1 MKIGLVELPEIQL
14 IDQNGEDRNLA
25 NVDYPLLSKQI
36 LMSNLEAGKFE
47 PHLVNLKIGS
57 DQEAYGEVKWGSI
70 TLTKMLKGKKI
81 STLNPQTYDAWGVT
95 CNYTQQREVACM
107 VIKHLS
113 SSGKPVIVGGSDA
126 IAKPQIYLQAGAS
139 AVVTDKSG
147 AANWAI
153 FDYILGQPL
162 REKLTGV
169 ILACGTQY
177 PNSRPLKAEEWPL
190 PSLSIAKQCL
200 TSPSWI
206 ARKFYPVGAVFPDI
220 GCDRKCDFCQTPTYK
235 LGYNRM
241 SPKRVLE
248 WLALQKEAG
257 ARAVLNYSDQ
267 FLGRVL
273 FTEGRQE
280 ILEIMKGL
288 REMKLPVGWVNG
300 LEIKKATLGRG
311 IRPDSDLKPDEEL
324 IQALWGWDG
333 KDDVGC
339 FFAYIP
345 AERPL
350 VGRES
355 YAKLLP
361 WEEHVTMLRSIVQAG
376 VPRISYGVIIG
387 LPEDS
392 HDSLQYL
399 EDALLELHQELKTIN
414 SALEFGVAPF
424 AISPIPGTPQEQN
437 LQKLGLIR
445 CEDPAIV
452 GGWWT
457 PCADTLHLSFE
468 EVAAWQFRLAK
479 QLTIRSYLEEAMLSL
494 YDVVQQ

>member
-1 MKIGLVELPEIQL
+1 MKIGLVELPDIQL

-25 NVDYPLLSKQI
+25 SVDYPLLSKQI
-36 LMSNLEAGKFE
+36 LMSNLEAGGFD

-57 DQEAYGEVKWGSI
+57 DQETYGEVKWGGI
-70 TLTKMLKGKKI
+70 TLTKTLKGKKI
-81 STLNPQTYDAWGVT
+81 STLDPQTYDAWGVT

-107 VIKHLS
+107 VIKRLS
-113 SSGKPVIVGGSDA
+113 SGDRPVVVGGSDA
-126 IAKPQIYLQAGAS
+126 IAQPKIYLQAGAT

-153 FDYILGQPL
+153 FDYVLGKSSP
-162 REKLTGV
+162 EKLTGV
-169 ILACGTQY
+169 ILASGTQY
-177 PNSRPLKAEEWPL
+177 PNSLRPLRPEEWSL
-190 PSLSIAKQCL
+190 PSLRIAKQCL
-200 TSPSWI
+200 TNPSWI
-206 ARKFYPVGAVFPDI
+206 AKKFCPVGAVFPDM

-235 LGYNRM
+235 LGYSRM

-248 WLALQKEAG
+248 WFALQKEAG
-257 ARAVLNYSDQ
+257 GRAVLNYSDQ

-273 FTEGRQE
+273 FPEGRQE
-280 ILEIMKGL
+280 ILEIMNGL
-288 REMKLPVGWVNG
+288 REMELPVGWVNG

-311 IRPDSDLKPDEEL
+311 IRPDGDLKPDEEL
-324 IQALWGWDG
+324 IQSLWGWDG
-333 KDDVGC
+333 KVGC

-361 WEEHVTMLRSIVQAG
+361 WKEHVTMLRSIVQAG

-399 EDALLELHQELKTIN
+399 EDALLELRQELKTIN
-414 SALEFGVAPF
+414 PSLEFGVAPF

-437 LQKLGLIR
+437 LRKLGLIR
-445 CEDPAIV
+445 CEDPVIL

-457 PCADTLHLSFE
+457 PCADTFHLSFE
-468 EVAAWQFRLAK
+468 DVAAWQFRLANRV
-479 QLTIRSYLEEAMLSL
+479 TIQSHLEEAMLSF
-494 YDVVQQ
+494 YK